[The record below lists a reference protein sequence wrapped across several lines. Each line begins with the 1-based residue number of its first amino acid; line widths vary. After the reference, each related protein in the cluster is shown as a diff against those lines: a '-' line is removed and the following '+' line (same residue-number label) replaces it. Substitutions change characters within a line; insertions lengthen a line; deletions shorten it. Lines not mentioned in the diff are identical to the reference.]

1 MKNIVRFWITS
12 LTLVLALTLAACGGG
27 GAAPAPTAAPS
38 GGATGG
44 GAAGGGAEAPSG
56 GGAPISSAEV
66 TAKGEQLLFSVSE
79 IGPFTPG
86 SEATITFKNTSTINQ
101 HNLLVIKGDR
111 TVTSAVND
119 AGAEAG
125 TSAGYV
131 PDDPAIVAHTGLLDP
146 GSAETISFTPEPGAT
161 YYYICTVPGHYV
173 AGMIGEI
180 TLVP

>member
-1 MKNIVRFWITS
+1 MKNIVRFWVAS
-12 LTLVLALTLAACGGG
+12 LAMVLALTLAACGGG
-27 GAAPAPTAAPS
+27 GSAPAPTAAPS
-38 GGATGG
+38 GGGAASGG
-44 GAAGGGAEAPSG
+44 GEATSG
-56 GGAPISSAEV
+56 GGAPISSIEV
-66 TAKGEQLLFSVSE
+66 TAKGEQLLFNVNE
-79 IGPFTPG
+79 IGPFSAG

-125 TSAGYV
+125 TSVGYV

-146 GSAETISFTPEPGAT
+146 GSAETISFTPELGAT

-173 AGMIGEI
+173 AGMVGEI
-180 TLVP
+180 TLAP

>member
-38 GGATGG
+38 GD
-44 GAAGGGAEAPSG
+44 AAGGGAEAPSG

-79 IGPFTPG
+79 IGPFSAG
-86 SEATITFKNTSTINQ
+86 SEATITFKNTSSINQ
-101 HNLLVIKGDR
+101 HNLLIVKGDR

-119 AGAEAG
+119 AGAEVGPSGA
-125 TSAGYV
+125 YV
-131 PDDPAIVAHTGLLDP
+131 PDDPAIVAHTSLLDP